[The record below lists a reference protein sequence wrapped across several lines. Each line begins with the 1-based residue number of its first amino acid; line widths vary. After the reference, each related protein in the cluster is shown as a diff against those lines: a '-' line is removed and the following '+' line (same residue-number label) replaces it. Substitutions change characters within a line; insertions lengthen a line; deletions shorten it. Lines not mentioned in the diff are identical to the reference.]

1 MIGRS
6 SSPSNCRPPC
16 IAIWP
21 PTPRSLRKN
30 TVRQSNP
37 SSLCRRC
44 SHGSCRRI
52 VYLLAYGAQRAVPV
66 EVRRWTSRRCCRSGG
81 GCALDGPRGYRR
93 SQCQVAR
100 IPRQCRAHTVGDI
113 CISDPGLRIGE
124 GEAAARSRCPERAR
138 LTEWQSRSRLEETKR
153 VSHLPLHALIVEC
166 ESALKWDPGR
176 FGNRGKSRGGTII
189 RFP

>member
-16 IAIWP
+16 IAIWS

-52 VYLLAYGAQRAVPV
+52 VYLLAYGAQRAAPV
-66 EVRRWTSRRCCRSGG
+66 EFD
-81 GCALDGPRGYRR
+81 DGHHAD
-93 SQCQVAR
+93 VA
-100 IPRQCRAHTVGDI
+100 
-113 CISDPGLRIGE
+113 
-124 GEAAARSRCPERAR
+124 EAAAAACSMALEGIAVLSARCPERAR

-176 FGNRGKSRGGTII
+176 FRHTALKFRTKSRQGWGPYRRRSGPHLRAQIARYFNSLWSI
-189 RFP
+189 WRGVPLQC